1 MGTRNHNHRLVKIH
15 RTYTVDE
22 MATLFDTH
30 RNTVRGWFDKGL
42 TTIDQRR
49 PLLVRGQVLVDFL
62 RSRRAANKRPCRPG
76 QIFCVRCHEPRSP
89 ADGRAVYQPLTP
101 TGGNLVGICPHCGS
115 RMFRRVNLAKL
126 AHVASHLQVTSAEAQ
141 QHIDESHKPS
151 VNCDFR

>member
-1 MGTRNHNHRLVKIH
+1 MGIRNPNHRLVKIH

-22 MATLFDTH
+22 MAKLFGVHD
-30 RNTVRGWFDKGL
+30 NTVRDWFRKGL
-42 TTIDQRR
+42 ATIDQRR

-62 RSRRAANKRPCRPG
+62 KSRRATNKRPCRPG
-76 QIFCVRCHEPRSP
+76 EIYCVGCREPRSP
-89 ADGRAVYQPLTP
+89 ADHHAIYQALTP
-101 TGGNLVGICPHCGS
+101 TSGSLVGICPACGS

-126 AHVASHLQVTSAEAQ
+126 AHVAGHLHVAAPEAQ